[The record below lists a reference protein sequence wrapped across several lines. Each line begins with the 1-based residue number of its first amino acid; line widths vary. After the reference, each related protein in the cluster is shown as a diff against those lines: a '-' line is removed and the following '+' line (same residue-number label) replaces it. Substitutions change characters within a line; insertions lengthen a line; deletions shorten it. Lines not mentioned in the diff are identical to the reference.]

1 MKKLSFFFFCFFIIS
16 FCFSD
21 ELTKEQKRE
30 YRKKR
35 IFIESYG
42 STRGRLS
49 QWSISSTTITKWRP
63 RINNTIIR
71 ESTFYQLTKEED
83 YYKKARFNENLFFWS
98 AVAGVT
104 STIIGA
110 GLFIAG
116 YLDYREKTDK
126 YFNDLP
132 DQLNNA
138 EDIRGVSKPNYN
150 LSSTL
155 MTIGFSGLIIGGTS
169 LIPALYIFFFV
180 DKQIDIQ
187 TANELADE
195 YNKELQFGI
204 LKKF

>member
-1 MKKLSFFFFCFFIIS
+1 MKKLNFFFFFVFMIS
-16 FCFSD
+16 FCFSN
-21 ELTKEQKRE
+21 ELTKKQKRE

-35 IFIESYG
+35 IFIESYE
-42 STRGRLS
+42 STKGRLS

-71 ESTFYQLTKEED
+71 ESTFYQLTKEEN

-98 AVAGVT
+98 AIAGIT
-104 STIIGA
+104 STVIGA
-110 GLFIAG
+110 GFFISG
-116 YLDYREKTDK
+116 YLDYKTKTDK

-132 DQLNNA
+132 EEFSL
-138 EDIRGVSKPNYN
+138 EDIRKVSKPNYD

-155 MTIGFSGLIIGGTS
+155 MTVGASGLIIGGIS

-187 TANELADE
+187 TANELAEE
-195 YNKELQFGI
+195 YNQELQVGI